1 MPDINSIVENYF
13 APKPEPKITT
23 LTKDM
28 LFEMIENVMREQN
41 SKATPFKFDFLEEE
55 VELEEVS
62 FSAKNFP
69 SDGNQGFSG
78 AGERSQHAAKDA
90 EYATNRN
97 SFLIDTEGNLSEIP
111 SGTLIKFLPPYK
123 LVRGLQLGMEKSPK
137 AILAL
142 ALAAEKKGYIPIT
155 HVEKPSGGGQSRV
168 AMGSAAQDAV
178 MEIVALRAQEKGT
191 TAEKISSAPPGSTK
205 PDLVANYGD
214 EEIQF
219 EIKGR
224 NSKSGFITFFDK
236 SVKRGKATPEILN
249 AVLEG
254 YLQGLTVTYQ
264 VEGESK
270 TTDLAS
276 AVSAT
281 GFDHSFEGVM
291 DFFQTHVNPSVGLCG
306 DPEPVPRSG
315 KLPREFITKD
325 ASLLDIIRDKVVEHL
340 RESNDDYFVV
350 YTRSSEEADIYSTG
364 GEDDPLEAI
373 PVPAFMQA
381 GLMTYGGCS
390 GGATRIGFKAKLAPV
405 ESNLPDPEEEII
417 A

>member
-1 MPDINSIVENYF
+1 MSDLKTLVENYF
-13 APKPEPKITT
+13 APKPKT
-23 LTKDM
+23 LTKQM
-28 LFEMIENVMREQN
+28 LYEIFDEVLREQN
-41 SKATPFKFDFLEEE
+41 SKAIPVVFDLLEEE
-55 VELEEVS
+55 VELEEAS

-69 SDGNQGFSG
+69 ADGNQGFSG
-78 AGERSQHAAKDA
+78 AGERSQHAAKDV

-111 SGTLIKFLPPYK
+111 SGTLVKFLPPYK
-123 LVRGLQLGMEKSPK
+123 LVRGLELGVKKSPK

-142 ALAAEKKGYIPIT
+142 ALTAGGKGYIPIT

-168 AMGSAAQDAV
+168 AKGSAAQDAV

-191 TAEKISSAPPGSTK
+191 TAEKISSAPLGSTK
-205 PDLVANYGD
+205 PDLVVNYGG
-214 EEIQF
+214 ERIQF

-224 NSKSGFITFFDK
+224 DSKAGFITFFDK
-236 SVKRGKATPEILN
+236 SAKRGKATPEILN

-254 YLQGLTVTYQ
+254 YLQGLTVTYE

-270 TTDLAS
+270 TDNLAS
-276 AVSAT
+276 AVSDT
-281 GFDHSFEGVM
+281 GFGWDLEGVM
-291 DFFQTHVNPSVGLCG
+291 DFFQKHVNPSVGLCG
-306 DPEPVPRSG
+306 DPEPVPKSG
-315 KLPREFITKD
+315 KLPREFVTKD
-325 ASLLDIIRDKVVEHL
+325 VTLLNIIRDKVVEHL

-364 GEDDPLEAI
+364 GETNPLKAN
-373 PVPAFMQA
+373 PVPAFIQA

-417 A
+417 S